1 MIVVVFECGSGV
13 WWRWSALVM
22 EVWER
27 RQGFFT
33 WESDKKGILGILE
46 VHQAKNGYTK

>member
-1 MIVVVFECGSGV
+1 VIVVVFECGSGV

-33 WESDKKGILGILE
+33 WESDKKRNIRNFRGASSKKW
-46 VHQAKNGYTK
+46 VH